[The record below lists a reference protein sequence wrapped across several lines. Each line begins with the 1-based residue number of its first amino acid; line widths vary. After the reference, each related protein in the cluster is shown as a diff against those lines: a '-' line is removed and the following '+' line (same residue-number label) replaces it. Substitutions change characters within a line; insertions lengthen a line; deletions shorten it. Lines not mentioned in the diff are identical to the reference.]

1 MGFIIFFIVS
11 MFYNYF
17 FFHVYRFDGF
27 FRFVKG
33 FLDLMVFL
41 ALFYYGKFVLML
53 DLENYYNC
61 FFGWIYILKVCFNE
75 KKLKIL

>member
-1 MGFIIFFIVS
+1 MFI
-11 MFYNYF
+11 
-17 FFHVYRFDGF
+17 
-27 FRFVKG
+27 
-33 FLDLMVFL
+33 DLMVFL

>member
-17 FFHVYRFDGF
+17 FFMFI
-27 FRFVKG
+27 
-33 FLDLMVFL
+33 DLMVFL